1 MAANEISECMLGLET
16 PPAVTETDREHC
28 WNETSADTQA
38 SGLRR
43 DKFGWLHNFQLLL
56 GNKIIRQAIKIVIPL
71 RLANLSERHP
81 GLTKAIGDSYAEAAA
96 VCMHRHHVSP
106 ADVSAVVRDLATECI
121 LHWDAPS
128 NGVLRAYANE
138 IDTTEQGAYA
148 VSLATTE
155 AVVGLVAVS
164 RAETMTGADYYVAP
178 IGSNLEDLETCIR
191 LEVSG
196 VSAGSEAVVQARLR
210 QKVVQTE
217 KGKSNLPALAAVVG
231 FKERLIAI
239 AKLGDEQ

>member
-1 MAANEISECMLGLET
+1 
-16 PPAVTETDREHC
+16 
-28 WNETSADTQA
+28 
-38 SGLRR
+38 
-43 DKFGWLHNFQLLL
+43 LHKFQLLL
-56 GNKIIRQAIKIVIPL
+56 GNKTIRQAIKMVTPL
-71 RLANLSERHP
+71 LLADLSERHP

-121 LHWDAPS
+121 LYWDAPS

-138 IDTTEQGAYA
+138 IDATEQGAYA

-210 QKVVQTE
+210 QKVAQTA

-239 AKLGDEQ
+239 AKLGGEQ